1 MQLAL
6 SIEQALAA
14 TGLGRTKLYE
24 ALKCGDLRAKKLGT
38 RTLILQSDL
47 ETFLAGLQSYP
58 SKAPSPKENC

>member
-24 ALKCGDLRAKKLGT
+24 ALKSGDLRAKKLGT

-58 SKAPSPKENC
+58 AKAPSPKGNS